1 MTAES
6 YVSQPII
13 RKKAVLK
20 TKVDLIDTVDTD
32 TIGDVI
38 SRLEQ
43 AVEELSE

>member
-1 MTAES
+1 
-6 YVSQPII
+6 
-13 RKKAVLK
+13 VLK